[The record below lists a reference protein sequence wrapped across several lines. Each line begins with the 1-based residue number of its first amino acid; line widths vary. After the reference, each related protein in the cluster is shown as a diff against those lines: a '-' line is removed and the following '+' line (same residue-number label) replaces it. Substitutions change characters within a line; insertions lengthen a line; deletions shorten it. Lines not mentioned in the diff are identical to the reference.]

1 MITVLESINLST
13 QYLNQKGIESPRTN
27 AELLLADILNCK
39 RLDLYLSFERP
50 LSEDEVQKY
59 REHIK
64 RRGIFEPLQ
73 YVIGKVEFYGLELK
87 VNPSVLIPRPE
98 TELMVENILN
108 QFPKDEKLII
118 LDIGSGSGNI
128 ALALAVNLPSSK
140 IVSTDVSEEA
150 LLVAKENSER
160 HKVSERI
167 KFVKHNILKND
178 LSSFPMFDT
187 VVSNPPYVSKESYST
202 LQKEIK
208 NFEPAIA
215 VTDESDGYIFYREI
229 SAKASAK
236 LKENG
241 KLFFEVAQGQSEE
254 VVKIMTKNNFKNIEI
269 IKDYQNIDR
278 VIFGERK

>member
-27 AELLLADILNCK
+27 AELLLAEILNCK
-39 RLDLYLSFERP
+39 RLDLYLAFERP

-59 REHIK
+59 RENIK
-64 RRGIFEPLQ
+64 RRGNFEPLQ
-73 YVIGKVEFYGLELK
+73 YIIGKVEFYGLEFK
-87 VNPSVLIPRPE
+87 VSPSVLIPRPE
-98 TELMVENILN
+98 TELMVENILH
-108 QFPKDEKLII
+108 QSPKDEKLII

-128 ALALAVNLPSSK
+128 AIALAVNLPSSK
-140 IVSTDVSEEA
+140 IVSTEVSEES
-150 LLVAKENSER
+150 LLVAKENSVR

-178 LSSFPMFDT
+178 LSSFPMFDI

-208 NFEPAIA
+208 NFEPLIA
-215 VTDESDGYIFYREI
+215 VTDEGDGYTFYREI
-229 SAKASAK
+229 SAKASVK

-241 KLFFEVAQGQSEE
+241 KLFFEVAHGQSEE
-254 VVKIMTKNNFKNIEI
+254 VVEIMTKNNFKNIEI